1 MCILFFSLDAFPV
14 PPLLF
19 PHVHLVKRRGCHSG
33 TYALPNIVHIA
44 HNCFVIFSLFQES
57 RQVAGMRVSCLGPQQ
72 TIFLLW
78 SLHILGFFG
87 EALSASILA
96 TVFMDIWQFNYI
108 FIPLIGFF
116 QV

>member
-1 MCILFFSLDAFPV
+1 MCILFLSFDAFSV
-14 PPLLF
+14 PPLFF
-19 PHVHLVKRRGCHSG
+19 PHVHLVKRRGGHSG

-44 HNCFVIFSLFQES
+44 HNCFVVFSLLQEG
-57 RQVAGMRVSCLGPQQ
+57 RQVAGVRVACLGPQQ
-72 TIFLLW
+72 TIFLLR

-96 TVFMDIWQFNYI
+96 SMLVDIWQFNYV
-108 FIPLIGFF
+108 FIPMIGFF